1 MLHSCRRFHSEINFY
16 PPEGVLSQDRE
27 QPGSHVGD
35 QRQLCL
41 AYFHLDALHLQE
53 PGSMLVERTPALC
66 AHTPSRIAVA
76 TPPPPEHPRC
86 GGVSKIS
93 PSPPLH
99 NFCIMLASYCS
110 VSSTTLLQIYVPL
123 LVVYPAYALTS
134 RAILPIFDIPCYT
147 LT

>member
-16 PPEGVLSQDRE
+16 PLEGVLSQDRE

-53 PGSMLVERTPALC
+53 PGSMSVERTPALC

-76 TPPPPEHPRC
+76 TPPTT
-86 GGVSKIS
+86 KS
-93 PSPPLH
+93 P
-99 NFCIMLASYCS
+99 
-110 VSSTTLLQIYVPL
+110 TLRRGKQDK
-123 LVVYPAYALTS
+123 
-134 RAILPIFDIPCYT
+134 PIPSIT
-147 LT
+147 